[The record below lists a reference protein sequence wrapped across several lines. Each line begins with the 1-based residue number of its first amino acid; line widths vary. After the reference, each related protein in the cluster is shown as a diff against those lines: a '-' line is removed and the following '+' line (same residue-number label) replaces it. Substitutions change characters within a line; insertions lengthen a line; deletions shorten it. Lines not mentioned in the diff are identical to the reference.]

1 MHNTSQLFLLLLN
14 IYFNLGMINPYLHR
28 AEIAKLSHITSEF
41 LGIELPFSETPEA
54 KIDRL
59 MQEYVNK
66 LAEVEKLQNDKDAI
80 RTMQNA
86 RTTFMERAKE
96 IQPQLRQWLESMPVE
111 DAAAQ
116 KESLL
121 MKPYFK
127 NINDMLASYQ
137 LSNKLDANHQMQQSL
152 EAMDDFLT
160 VLYE

>member
-28 AEIAKLSHITSEF
+28 AEIAKLSHITSRF
-41 LGIELPFSETPEA
+41 LGINLPFSETPEA

-59 MQEYVNK
+59 MKEYVNK
-66 LAEVEKLQNDKDAI
+66 LAEIKNIPDDRKAI
-80 RTMQNA
+80 LSMQVA
-86 RTTFMERAKE
+86 RTSFMQRAKE
-96 IQPQLRQWLESMPVE
+96 IHPQLRQWL
-111 DAAAQ
+111 AALPAEEASAR
-116 KESLL
+116 KDSLL

-127 NINDMLASYQ
+127 QINDIVASYQ
-137 LSNKLDANHQMQQSL
+137 LSNKLDTNQQLKQSL

>member
-41 LGIELPFSETPEA
+41 LGINLPLSETPEA

-59 MQEYVNK
+59 MQDYVVK
-66 LAEVEKLQNDKDAI
+66 LAEVKNQKDDQKAI
-80 RTMQNA
+80 QSMQAA
-86 RTTFMERAKE
+86 RTTFMQRAKE
-96 IQPQLRQWLESMPVE
+96 IQPLVKQWLESLPAK
-111 DAAAQ
+111 DAAFQ
-116 KESLL
+116 KENLL

-127 NINDMLASYQ
+127 HINDMVASYQ
-137 LSNKLDANHQMQQSL
+137 LSNKLDENQQMKQSL
-152 EAMDDFLT
+152 EAMDDFMT